1 MCYGV
6 SNAGIW
12 AGSIIL
18 LYAIIIFYQSFS
30 LDYSTRL
37 GPGPGFFPRWLSGGL
52 ILLTLMYIWDCA
64 KNNKVSTSELWPKGR
79 ALGTILSML
88 GGLVVFT
95 VIVNT
100 TGFVIA
106 GSILLFAMFIRDY
119 KWYYALSASVAIAV
133 LFLFVFQSLLGVSL
147 PVNEFGW

>member
-1 MCYGV
+1 
-6 SNAGIW
+6 
-12 AGSIIL
+12 
-18 LYAIIIFYQSFS
+18 
-30 LDYSTRL
+30 
-37 GPGPGFFPRWLSGGL
+37 
-52 ILLTLMYIWDCA
+52 
-64 KNNKVSTSELWPKGR
+64 
-79 ALGTILSML
+79 ML

-133 LFLFVFQSLLGVSL
+133 LLLFVFQSLLGVSL
-147 PVNEFGW
+147 PVNEYGW